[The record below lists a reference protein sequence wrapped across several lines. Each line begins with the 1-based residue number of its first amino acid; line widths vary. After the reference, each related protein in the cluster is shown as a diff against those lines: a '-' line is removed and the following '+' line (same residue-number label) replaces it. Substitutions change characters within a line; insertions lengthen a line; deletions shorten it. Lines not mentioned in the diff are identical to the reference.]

1 MKAILAM
8 TPNGGIGLNNQL
20 PWDSLEGDLK
30 RFKELTTGQT
40 IVMGRSTWESLP
52 KKPLPNRKSIV
63 VSSSILDLPEGVEQ
77 IRSIEEIPE
86 DAWIIGGAKLFG
98 STIQLISEMHLTVSK
113 HQYKTDA
120 KIDIGFLKDFHL
132 VHFENL
138 SDNTYSILQ
147 RNATTPHTVS

>member
-20 PWDSLEGDLK
+20 PWESLDGDLK

-52 KKPLPNRKSIV
+52 RKPLPNRKSIV
-63 VSSSILDLPEGVEQ
+63 VSSSQLELPEGVDQ
-77 IRSIEEIPE
+77 IRGIDAIPF
-86 DAWIIGGAKLFG
+86 DAWIIGGAKLFD
-98 STIQLISEMHLTVSK
+98 STIHLVDEVHLTITK

-120 KIDIGFLKDFHL
+120 KIDISFLKDFHL

-138 SDNTYSILQ
+138 SDNTYSILK
-147 RNATTPHTVS
+147 RNATTP

>member
-52 KKPLPNRKSIV
+52 KKPLPNRKSV
-63 VSSSILDLPEGVEQ
+63 VISSSVLDLPEGVEQ
-77 IRSIEEIPE
+77 IRAIEDIPE

-120 KIDIGFLKDFHL
+120 KIDISFLKDFHL

-138 SDNTYSILQ
+138 SDNTYSILK
-147 RNATTPHTVS
+147 RNATTP

>member
-52 KKPLPNRKSIV
+52 KKPLPNRKSV
-63 VSSSILDLPEGVEQ
+63 VISSSGLDLPEGVEQ
-77 IRSIEEIPE
+77 IRAIEDIPE
-86 DAWIIGGAKLFG
+86 DVWIIGGAKLFD
-98 STIQLISEMHLTVSK
+98 STIHLVDEIHLTVSK
-113 HQYKTDA
+113 HQCKTDA
-120 KIDIGFLKDFHL
+120 KIDIGFLKEFHL

>member
-52 KKPLPNRKSIV
+52 KKPLSFVIESIC
-63 VSSSILDLPEGVEQ
+63 
-77 IRSIEEIPE
+77 IR
-86 DAWIIGGAKLFG
+86 LLVL
-98 STIQLISEMHLTVSK
+98 IQLPQGGCISHSSE
-113 HQYKTDA
+113 
-120 KIDIGFLKDFHL
+120 
-132 VHFENL
+132 
-138 SDNTYSILQ
+138 
-147 RNATTPHTVS
+147 

>member
-20 PWDSLEGDLK
+20 PWESLDGDLK

-63 VSSSILDLPEGVEQ
+63 VSSSIIDLPEGVEQ
-77 IRSIEEIPE
+77 IRAIEDIPE
-86 DAWIIGGAKLFG
+86 DAWIIGGAKLFD

-120 KIDIGFLKDFHL
+120 KIDISFLKDFHV

-147 RNATTPHTVS
+147 RNAQSTLPV